1 MNERIYVSRIQPNA
15 SISLPHLPLAKLSA
29 TMYPIKSCTHN
40 FSTFPPD
47 GRDLFR
53 LHVRGLVPQILEQ
66 RRGEVALT
74 EAGDDDDDAL
84 AGILRSAADP
94 DGGRD
99 GGSGRDAAEHSL
111 LGGHLPCH
119 GHGVLSGHLDDL
131 IEEAGVGVAGDET
144 GTDALDLVRA
154 GLATGKDGG
163 LLGLD
168 GHDLERRVE
177 RLEVLAASGQ
187 SSAGADSTDE
197 DVNLSIG
204 CLFYLFMMIL
214 GYGECNVWK
223 CGLGSTQ

>member
-1 MNERIYVSRIQPNA
+1 MKEYASRIQPIA

-40 FSTFPPD
+40 FSTFPSD

-66 RRGEVALT
+66 GRGEVALT

-99 GGSGRDAAEHSL
+99 GSTGRDAAEHTL

-144 GTDALDLVRA
+144 STDALDLMRA

-163 LLGLD
+163 LLGLNS
-168 GHDLERRVE
+168 HDLERRVE

-214 GYGECNVWK
+214 GDGECNVWK
-223 CGLGSTQ
+223 CGLGSMQ